1 VSRDSKTEE
10 IRWQVV
16 KAVLDEFPVLKE
28 RVKGYLE
35 EGTKA

>member
-1 VSRDSKTEE
+1 MSTDSKVEE

-16 KAVLDEFPVLKE
+16 KAVLDEFPTLKE

-35 EGTKA
+35 EETEV